1 MTAATSRA
9 WNCLS
14 MAVLPRSSGSECCH
28 ACRVFERD
36 IENNIRD
43 RLDGEPMTNR
53 LQWDVFVS
61 AQIPV
66 VTNDLPP
73 GASEMKWS
81 PISSTLILGKR
92 DAVLVDTAI
101 TLDQNQKL
109 VDWIADSGKNLTTI
123 YATHGHGDHFFGVN
137 TIQKK
142 FPKARFMATR
152 EVIAVMQKQASAP
165 VVNGYWEPRFPGQI
179 DSTLV
184 VADELKGGVIELEG
198 EQLVSV
204 PLGHTDTDSTTCL
217 HVPSIG
223 LVACGDAL
231 YNDVH
236 LHLGES
242 NAEGRK
248 EWIAALDTI
257 ESLKPVA
264 VVAGHK
270 RPNAADT
277 PNIIEETRKY
287 IRDFDRTAANTQ
299 TALELYHQMLVLYPD
314 RVNPAVLWNSA
325 RAVKPGR

>member
-1 MTAATSRA
+1 
-9 WNCLS
+9 
-14 MAVLPRSSGSECCH
+14 
-28 ACRVFERD
+28 
-36 IENNIRD
+36 
-43 RLDGEPMTNR
+43 MTNR
-53 LQWDVFVS
+53 LQWEVFVS

-66 VTNDLPP
+66 VTDDLPP
-73 GASEMKWS
+73 GANEMKWS

-101 TLDQNQKL
+101 TIDQNQKI

-165 VVNGYWEPRFPGQI
+165 VVNGYWKPRFPGQI

-184 VADELKGGVIELEG
+184 VADELKGGVMELEG

-204 PLGHTDTDSTTCL
+204 PLGHTDTDNTTCL
-217 HVPSIG
+217 HASSIG
-223 LVACGDAL
+223 LVVAGDSA

-242 NAEGRK
+242 NAETRK
-248 EWIAALDTI
+248 AWIAALDTI
-257 ESLKPVA
+257 ESLKPTA
-264 VVAGHK
+264 IVAGHK
-270 RPNAADT
+270 RAGAVDT

-287 IRDFDRTAANTQ
+287 IRDFDRIAANTQ
-299 TALELYHQMLVLYPD
+299 TASELYNQMLAIYPE
-314 RVNPAVLWNSA
+314 RLNPAVLWLSA
-325 RAVKPGR
+325 RAIKPAS

>member
-1 MTAATSRA
+1 
-9 WNCLS
+9 
-14 MAVLPRSSGSECCH
+14 
-28 ACRVFERD
+28 
-36 IENNIRD
+36 
-43 RLDGEPMTNR
+43 MTNR
-53 LQWDVFVS
+53 LQWEVFVS

-66 VTNDLPP
+66 VTKDLPP

-81 PISSTLILGKR
+81 PISSTLISGKR

-101 TLDQNQKL
+101 TVDQNQQL
-109 VDWIADSGKNLTTI
+109 VDWIAHSGKNLTAI

-142 FPKARFMATR
+142 FPKARFVATS
-152 EVIAVMQKQASAP
+152 EVIAVMRKQASAP
-165 VVNGYWEPRFPGQI
+165 VVKSYWRSRFPGQI

-198 EQLVSV
+198 EQLISV

-223 LVACGDAL
+223 LAVCGDAL

-236 LHLGES
+236 PHLGES
-242 NAEGRK
+242 NADGRK

-264 VVAGHK
+264 AIAGHK
-270 RPNAADT
+270 RLGAPDT
-277 PNIIEETRKY
+277 PNNIEATRKY
-287 IRDFDRTAANTQ
+287 IRDFDRIASHAK
-299 TALELYHQMLVLYPD
+299 TALDLYNEMLAIYPE
-314 RVNPAVLWNSA
+314 RVNPAVLWYSA
-325 RAVKPGR
+325 QAVKSDD

>member
-1 MTAATSRA
+1 
-9 WNCLS
+9 
-14 MAVLPRSSGSECCH
+14 
-28 ACRVFERD
+28 
-36 IENNIRD
+36 
-43 RLDGEPMTNR
+43 MTNR

-66 VTNDLPP
+66 VTSDLPP

-81 PISSTLILGKR
+81 PISSTLISGER

-101 TLDQNQKL
+101 TVDQNQKL
-109 VDWIADSGKNLTTI
+109 VDWIAHSGKNLTAI

-142 FPKARFMATR
+142 FPKARFVATS
-152 EVIAVMQKQASAP
+152 EVIAVMRKQASVP
-165 VVNGYWEPRFPGQI
+165 VVETYWKPRFPRQI
-179 DSTLV
+179 DSMLV
-184 VADELKGGVIELEG
+184 IADELQGGLLELEG

-223 LVACGDAL
+223 LAVCGDAL

-248 EWIAALDTI
+248 EWIAALDKI

-264 VVAGHK
+264 AIAGHK
-270 RPNAADT
+270 RPGALDT
-277 PNIIEETRKY
+277 PSDLEATRKY
-287 IRDFDRTAANTQ
+287 IRDFDRIAYHTK
-299 TALELYHQMLVLYPD
+299 TALDLYNEMLAIYPE
-314 RVNPAVLWNSA
+314 RVNPGVLWYSA
-325 RAVKPGR
+325 QAVKSDD

>member
-1 MTAATSRA
+1 
-9 WNCLS
+9 
-14 MAVLPRSSGSECCH
+14 
-28 ACRVFERD
+28 
-36 IENNIRD
+36 
-43 RLDGEPMTNR
+43 MTNR
-53 LQWDVFVS
+53 LQWEVFVS

-66 VTNDLPP
+66 VISDLPP

-81 PISSTLILGKR
+81 PISSTLISGKR

-101 TLDQNQKL
+101 TIDQNQKL
-109 VDWIADSGKNLTTI
+109 VDWIAAAGKNLTTI

-137 TIQKK
+137 TIQNK
-142 FPKARFMATR
+142 FPKARFVATR
-152 EVIAVMQKQASAP
+152 EVIAVMRKQASVH
-165 VVNGYWEPRFPGQI
+165 VVDSYWKPRFPGQI

-184 VADELKGGVIELEG
+184 VADELKGGAIELEG

-223 LVACGDAL
+223 LAVCGDAV

-248 EWIAALDTI
+248 EWIAALDTV

-264 VVAGHK
+264 VIAGHK
-270 RPNAADT
+270 RAGAPDT
-277 PNIIEETRKY
+277 PNNIEETRKY
-287 IRDFDRTAANTQ
+287 IRDFERITANTG
-299 TALELYHQMLVLYPD
+299 TALELYKEMLAIYPE
-314 RVNPAVLWNSA
+314 RVNPPVLWYSA
-325 RAVKPGR
+325 QAAKPYSTQEKAYGQA